1 MLARLSRSRSRA
13 GVTLVEL
20 LVVMVLAS
28 VVASAIVV
36 VILKQ
41 GRFYRSTNELI
52 DTRAQLRQMV
62 VVLPADLRG
71 MSTVGGDIVF
81 MSDSAIEFR
90 STFGTSSACLE
101 TPKQL
106 GIPPTRIAKGT
117 VLTSWMRAPV
127 VGDSIAVYDDSTT
140 TMAKDDR
147 WVIRNISAVA
157 TSTDP
162 NKVCPLATGMIQVGD
177 LTVSNPG
184 YLVNVTPDLPA
195 NVRAGAAVRFFRR
208 VRYSLYKDA
217 VDGLWYL
224 GYRDCVN
231 GRVPVCSVM
240 ISAGGPFQPYAAS
253 AAKTSGLEFAY
264 YDSLGAVTA
273 DPKLVARVS
282 MILRATG
289 STPIQLT
296 GNVQTTFKDSLRI
309 EVAIRNRK

>member
-1 MLARLSRSRSRA
+1 MLARLSRFGSRA

-52 DTRAQLRQMV
+52 DTRAQLRQMTA
-62 VVLPADLRG
+62 VLPADLRG
-71 MSTVGGDIVF
+71 MSTVGGDIVS
-81 MSDSAIEFR
+81 MSDSAVEFR
-90 STFGTSSACLE
+90 STFGTSTACLE
-101 TPKQL
+101 TTKQL
-106 GIPPTRIAKGT
+106 GIPPLKTARNSQ
-117 VLTSWMRAPV
+117 LTSWMRAPV
-127 VGDSIAVYDDSTT
+127 IGDSIAVYDDSTT

-147 WVIRNISAVA
+147 WVIRNITAVA
-157 TSTDP
+157 TTTDP
-162 NKVCPLATGMIQVGD
+162 NKACPLATNMIQAGD

-184 YLVNVTPDLPA
+184 YLLTVVPDFPLNVK
-195 NVRAGAAVRFFRR
+195 AGAAVRFFRR
-208 VRYSLYKDA
+208 VRYSLFKD
-217 VDGLWYL
+217 VDGKWYL

-231 GRVPVCSVM
+231 GRVPVCSAM

-253 AAKTSGLEFAY
+253 GTNTSGLEFTY
-264 YDSLGAVTA
+264 YDSLGAVTV
-273 DPKLVARVS
+273 DPKLVARIS
-282 MILRATG
+282 MIVRATG

-296 GNVQTTFKDSLRI
+296 GTVQTTFQDSLRI

>member
-1 MLARLSRSRSRA
+1 MLARLRRSRSRA

-71 MSTVGGDIVF
+71 MSTVGGDIVS

-90 STFGTSSACLE
+90 STFGTSSACDE
-101 TPKQL
+101 SPKVL
-106 GIPPTRIAKGT
+106 GIPPTRLAKGT
-117 VLTSWMRAPV
+117 VLTSWMRPPV

-162 NKVCPLATGMIQVGD
+162 NKVCALATGMIQAGD

-184 YLVNVTPDLPA
+184 YLVSVTPDLPGTVA
-195 NVRAGAAVRFFRR
+195 AGAAVRFFRR
-208 VRYSLYKDA
+208 VRYSLYKD

-224 GYRDCVN
+224 GFRDCVT
-231 GRVPVCSVM
+231 GRVPVCSAM

-273 DPKLVARVS
+273 DPKLVARIS

-296 GNVQTTFKDSLRI
+296 GNVQTTFMDSMRI